1 MFKFCIPQ
9 SKQQRCERCFCLPWQ
24 NLLIVIHLQQI
35 ICDSIVFSI
44 PEEQEPGT
52 LAGSLGKHFPPP
64 YQLLTQEN
72 LYMDKNTG
80 DFYTTEKKLDREALC
95 PEETKAEQ
103 CIILLTAVVGPSGDL
118 LQFPVIIED
127 INDNVP
133 HFENSKIHLWVSE
146 DVTVGTSLLLDVQ
159 AQDRDAG
166 RNGEVHYRLEDP
178 DGVFG
183 ITFKED
189 GPVVALV
196 VQTAIDRETRDLYE
210 IKLEAIDCG
219 SDPLSATATLIVTV
233 TDVDD
238 NCPSFSP
245 AGPLSVA
252 IPGVSP
258 RNTLVAQVRAIDPDS
273 APNAAI
279 IYSLSPKVSERA
291 KKLFSLDSLTGDIRL
306 AQDLQSDNS
315 EELLLKVLASSQRCP
330 PADSVVTVSF
340 LPEASRE
347 LTIKIGFIGEHQR
360 GTMVLPEN
368 QPPTALAILELEG
381 DTSFISSS
389 LTIENK
395 VPFSLSPQNGK
406 YLLSTSKP
414 LDHEMKSGYNISV
427 VARGT
432 SADGSAVSP
441 SRHIFR
447 VMVAD
452 VNDNAPNFLQSHYQ
466 LEVQENNRPGTP
478 LLRVSASDA
487 DGGRNGRVTYRLG
500 DHTPSA
506 FSIDPASGQLSASAS
521 LDRERQGA
529 HGITVFAR
537 DSGSPPLESLA
548 TVSIRVLDQNDNA
561 PVFVMPHFIFFI
573 PEDVPLFA
581 EVGAISVTDPDEGVN
596 GNTELFLQNT
606 SGPFVVDSAQGIL
619 HITTNL
625 DRETEHRY
633 ELYLLASDHGYP
645 SALTSTARVTVFVE
659 DVNDNPPKVILPSSN
674 SSCLAV
680 PTDTIA
686 GTVVTKIY
694 AIDEDSGFN
703 SEITY
708 TVAAPEPERSTCPFK
723 VDLRSGNVT
732 IAEQLRQKDL
742 GMHHLFIVVRDGGK
756 PAPLYATVWV
766 NLLVNDS
773 TESCLLTRAPTLTGT
788 PEFVQTPS
796 KAPICEAE
804 DIKYSQ
810 LMLLA
815 GLGMMLVSTCL
826 FVTTAVLYLKS
837 KRGSSQRNRSGCTDE
852 KEIPLRLKSQY
863 RFDD

>member
-1 MFKFCIPQ
+1 MC
-9 SKQQRCERCFCLPWQ
+9 
-24 NLLIVIHLQQI
+24 N
-35 ICDSIVFSI
+35 SIGFSI
-44 PEEQEPGT
+44 PEEQEPGA
-52 LAGSLGKHFPPP
+52 LVGSLSRLSEPP
-64 YQLLTQEN
+64 YQLLTPEF
-72 LYMDKNTG
+72 LWMDKNTG

-159 AQDRDAG
+159 AQDKDAG

-183 ITFKED
+183 LTFLDD

-196 VQTAIDRETRDLYE
+196 VQTAIDRETRDFYE
-210 IKLEAIDCG
+210 IKLEAIDRG

-245 AGPLSVA
+245 AGPRTVA
-252 IPGVSP
+252 IPGDSP
-258 RNTLVAQVRAIDPDS
+258 RNMLVAQVRAIDPDS
-273 APNAAI
+273 GPNAAI

-315 EELLLKVLASSQRCP
+315 EELLLKVLASSQHCP
-330 PADSVVTVSF
+330 PADTLVTISI
-340 LPEASRE
+340 LPEAYRE

-368 QPPTALAILELEG
+368 QPPTALAILELQG
-381 DTSFISSS
+381 DNSLISSS

-414 LDHEMKSGYNISV
+414 LDHEMKRDYNISV
-427 VARGT
+427 VAQGT
-432 SADGSAVSP
+432 SADGCAVAP
-441 SRHIFR
+441 SRHVYR

-452 VNDNAPNFLQSHYQ
+452 VNDNAPIFLESHYQ

-478 LLRVSASDA
+478 LLRVSAWDVD
-487 DGGRNGRVTYRLG
+487 DGHNGRVTYRLG
-500 DHTPSA
+500 NHTPTV
-506 FSIDPASGQLSASAS
+506 FSIDPVTGQLSASAS
-521 LDRERQGA
+521 LDREQQGA
-529 HGITVFAR
+529 HVITVFAR
-537 DSGSPPLESLA
+537 DSGSPPLESVA

-561 PVFVMPHFIFFI
+561 PVFVTPHFIFFV
-573 PEDVPLFA
+573 PEDAPPLA
-581 EVGAISVTDPDEGVN
+581 EVGAVSATDPDEGEN
-596 GNTELFLQNT
+596 GDTEMFLKNS
-606 SGPFVVDSAQGIL
+606 SGPFVVDRTKGLL
-619 HITTNL
+619 HISAHL
-625 DRETEHRY
+625 DRETEQRY
-633 ELYLLASDHGYP
+633 ELYLLASDRGRP

-659 DVNDNPPKVILPSSN
+659 DVNDNPPRVILPSSN
-674 SSCLAV
+674 SSCLTV

-694 AIDEDSGFN
+694 AMDEDSGLN

-708 TVAAPEPERSTCPFK
+708 SVAAPKPAQSTGPFK
-723 VDLRSGNVT
+723 VDLRSGNIT
-732 IAEQLRQKDL
+732 ITERLLQKDL

-756 PAPLYATVWV
+756 PAPLYTTVWI

-773 TESCLLTRAPTLTGT
+773 AEPCLLTRAPTLTG
-788 PEFVQTPS
+788 PLDFVQNPS
-796 KAPICEAE
+796 KAPICEAQ
-804 DIKYSQ
+804 DIKYPQ

-815 GLGMMLVSTCL
+815 GLGMMLASTCL
-826 FVTTAVLYLKS
+826 FVATAVLYLKR
-837 KRGSSQRNRSGCTDE
+837 KRGSSQRNKSGCTDE
-852 KEIPLRLKSQY
+852 KEIPLSLKSRY
-863 RFDD
+863 HFDD